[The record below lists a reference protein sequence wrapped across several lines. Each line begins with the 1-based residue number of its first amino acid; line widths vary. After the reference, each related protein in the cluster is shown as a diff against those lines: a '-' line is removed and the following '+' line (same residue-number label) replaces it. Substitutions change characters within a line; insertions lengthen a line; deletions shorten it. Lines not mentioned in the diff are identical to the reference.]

1 MTANDKKDIRQ
12 HEWIGYK
19 LKDAGSQNKAIKF
32 LKELYPN
39 MKEEEV
45 EMMVELN
52 SKQEL
57 KELAEAH
64 GMDKNQIKKLL

>member
-1 MTANDKKDIRQ
+1 MIFTLTEK
-12 HEWIGYK
+12 
-19 LKDAGSQNKAIKF
+19 
-32 LKELYPN
+32 
-39 MKEEEV
+39 EV
-45 EMMVELN
+45 EMMAELN